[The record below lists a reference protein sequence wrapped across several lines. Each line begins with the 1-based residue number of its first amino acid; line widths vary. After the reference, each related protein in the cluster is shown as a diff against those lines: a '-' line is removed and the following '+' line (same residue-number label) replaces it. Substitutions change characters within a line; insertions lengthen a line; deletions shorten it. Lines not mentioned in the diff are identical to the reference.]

1 MTLKE
6 GFEGQMDNTNIEVA
20 VVREDK
26 KFHILSSQEI
36 REYLDELQWL
46 VDEKM

>member
-26 KFHILSSQEI
+26 KFHIMSSQEI
-36 REYLDELQWL
+36 
-46 VDEKM
+46 K

>member
-26 KFHILSSQEI
+26 KFKILTQSEVK
-36 REYLDELQWL
+36 EYLDELQ
-46 VDEKM
+46 